1 MQIDPVVYMEWAKT
15 KPKAKINL
23 SQSGVADMS
32 LNDLDLVR
40 ADLDING
47 NQPYGYPPLI
57 EAIASAYEVDEKNVL
72 PTLGA
77 SQAIFFS
84 CAAVIEYG
92 DDVLV
97 EKPAYEQLLAVPRF
111 FKANVKRFERR
122 FKDGYAV
129 DLDHFRSVLTPR
141 TKLVILTD
149 LHNPSGVQLSAA
161 AVKDLALAAGEEGAM
176 VLVDE
181 IYLEFIKPRQ
191 TSFHSADN
199 MIVASSLTKAYGLG
213 GLRCGWI
220 LAPSFLTEKM
230 RRFLD
235 HDNVEGV
242 FIGEQISAKVFS
254 QLDCFRAKTAPVIE
268 KNLSLLRDFMR
279 EENKLRWVEPDGGI
293 ACFPRIEARLDGGQL
308 SRLLL
313 EKYETLVVPG
323 HFFEEQKH
331 FRLGYGVP
339 APVLEQGLRNIKSVL
354 KDF

>member
-15 KPKAKINL
+15 KPQAKINL
-23 SQSGVADMS
+23 SQSGVADLS

-47 NQPYGYPPLI
+47 YQPYGYPPLI
-57 EAIASAYEVDEKNVL
+57 EAVASAYGVDEKNVL

-84 CAAVIEYG
+84 CAAVIEPG

-97 EKPAYEQLLAVPRF
+97 EKPAYDQLLAVPRF
-111 FKANVKRFERR
+111 FKANIKRFERG

-181 IYLEFIKPRQ
+181 IYLEFIKRHQ

-220 LAPSFLTEKM
+220 LAPTFLTEKM

-254 QLDCFRAKTAPVIE
+254 QLDCLRAKTAPVIE
-268 KNLSLLRDFMR
+268 KNLSLLRDFMGG
-279 EENKLRWVEPDGGI
+279 ENKLRWVEPDGGI

-323 HFFEEQKH
+323 HFFEEPKH

-339 APVLEQGLRNIKSVL
+339 TPVLEQGLRNIRSVL